1 MGGFEA
7 SLDHLK
13 NHIEYPADAD
23 VIVQACDNMSEVAT
37 DDKEWFTSTL
47 PARTYHGPDEV
58 LSAVMEKL

>member
-23 VIVQACDNMSEVAT
+23 AIVQACNNMSEVAT
-37 DDKEWFTSTL
+37 DDKEWFAGNL
-47 PARTYHGPDEV
+47 PARTYNGADEV